1 MKSLW
6 KPRIL
11 VCDDQ
16 QRQRDI
22 VADILTGGG
31 YRVSTAE
38 SLATALEVFDSAIE
52 GGDPFDLVLT
62 DLKMPNSTE
71 GLDLLRQVKERH
83 ERSEVILMTA
93 YATVQTALEAGRF
106 DAYAYLEKPFD
117 RTGLLHVV
125 RRAEE
130 KLRLV
135 LDNERLRQLVNPHDS
150 FHGIVGESVRM
161 RELTELIRRVAV
173 TDATCL
179 VRGESGT
186 GKELVAR
193 AIHRSS
199 DRADK
204 PFVAV
209 NCAAIPETLI
219 ESELFG
225 HERGAF
231 TGANRARAGRFEE
244 TRDGT
249 LFLDE
254 IGSMKFDL
262 QAKLLRALQER
273 EFSRVG
279 GTNLLPFG
287 GRIVAATAQDLESA
301 IENHKFR
308 EDLYFRLN
316 VVSLEIPPLSARGED
331 ISLLV
336 NHFLKKG
343 SERLGREFTCVTP
356 GVLEAFENYNWPGN
370 VRELENYLER
380 MMVLGDSEILNE
392 SQLPTVLSARSG
404 KEISSSMTSNGAITL
419 PEEGV
424 VLDDLEKDLIRQALG
439 RTGGRLEPAAQMLG
453 ITYKTLQYRIK
464 KYRLKEKPEES
475 SGVSPPSSRE
485 ARS

>member
-38 SLATALEVFDSAIE
+38 SLGTALEVFDSAIE

-179 VRGESGT
+179 VRGDP
-186 GKELVAR
+186 L
-193 AIHRSS
+193 
-199 DRADK
+199 
-204 PFVAV
+204 
-209 NCAAIPETLI
+209 
-219 ESELFG
+219 
-225 HERGAF
+225 
-231 TGANRARAGRFEE
+231 RFPSPV
-244 TRDGT
+244 R
-249 LFLDE
+249 
-254 IGSMKFDL
+254 
-262 QAKLLRALQER
+262 LLCRQ
-273 EFSRVG
+273 
-279 GTNLLPFG
+279 P
-287 GRIVAATAQDLESA
+287 
-301 IENHKFR
+301 
-308 EDLYFRLN
+308 RL
-316 VVSLEIPPLSARGED
+316 
-331 ISLLV
+331 
-336 NHFLKKG
+336 
-343 SERLGREFTCVTP
+343 P
-356 GVLEAFENYNWPGN
+356 GVGEVPRPVPWERPAQVPSKRAVPGP
-370 VRELENYLER
+370 
-380 MMVLGDSEILNE
+380 G
-392 SQLPTVLSARSG
+392 SQRRVASDG
-404 KEISSSMTSNGAITL
+404 
-419 PEEGV
+419 
-424 VLDDLEKDLIRQALG
+424 Q
-439 RTGGRLEPAAQMLG
+439 
-453 ITYKTLQYRIK
+453 
-464 KYRLKEKPEES
+464 
-475 SGVSPPSSRE
+475 PPPRH
-485 ARS
+485 RP